1 MIVPDLNLL
10 LYTHNEGATRH
21 SDAHLWWVTLLHGD
35 EAIGIPWV
43 VATGFIR
50 LMSSPA
56 LISPP
61 LSPPAA
67 ADFVRHWFSHEHI
80 SPLNPTD
87 NHLAILSPY
96 LDIPGTTPNLVTD
109 AHIAALALEHGATV
123 HTADSDFG
131 RFPGLSSINPLP

>member
-10 LYTHNEGATRH
+10 LYAHNKGATRH

-61 LSPPAA
+61 LSPRQPP
-67 ADFVRHWFSHEHI
+67 I
-80 SPLNPTD
+80 SSATG
-87 NHLAILSPY
+87 SV
-96 LDIPGTTPNLVTD
+96 TTT
-109 AHIAALALEHGATV
+109 
-123 HTADSDFG
+123 F
-131 RFPGLSSINPLP
+131 RR

>member
-10 LYTHNEGATRH
+10 LYAHNEGATRH

-96 LDIPGTTPNLVTD
+96 LDIPGTTPNLNQSQGGMCICRKSGTGLGVSQ
-109 AHIAALALEHGATV
+109 EG
-123 HTADSDFG
+123 FG
-131 RFPGLSSINPLP
+131 P